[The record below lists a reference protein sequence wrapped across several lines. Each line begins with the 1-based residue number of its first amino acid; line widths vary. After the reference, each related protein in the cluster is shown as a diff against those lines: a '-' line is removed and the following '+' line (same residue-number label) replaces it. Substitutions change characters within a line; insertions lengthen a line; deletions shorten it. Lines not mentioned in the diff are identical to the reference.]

1 MMRQWFG
8 HRWNL
13 NFFGRAEMANKQ
25 ETTEKKTSTKPCP
38 ACGAPQSQWTEPNG
52 YPKGNKTYCC
62 EGCADQSGC
71 TCEPS

>member
-1 MMRQWFG
+1 
-8 HRWNL
+8 
-13 NFFGRAEMANKQ
+13 MANKQ